1 MSIAPNSPS
10 SSLSSSV
17 MKDPAVQSSAAGLVI
32 ALVVAVAKKMIFP
45 GA

>member
-1 MSIAPNSPS
+1 MSIAPHSNA
-10 SSLSSSV
+10 SSLGSSV

-45 GA
+45 TA